1 MPFQNPP
8 QLFTR
13 ENVEALKPGQMGVYG
28 LYRSNPAGPLWIY
41 VGKGDIRARL
51 DDHLRGDTTCIINE
65 GPTHFV
71 AETHG
76 ENASGRERE
85 LIQELKPICNA
96 RAGI

>member
-1 MPFQNPP
+1 MQFQQPP
-8 QLFTR
+8 KLFTR
-13 ENVEALKPGQMGVYG
+13 ENVTALAPGQMGVCG
-28 LYRSNPAGPLWIY
+28 LYRLDPAGPFWIY

-51 DDHLRGDTTCIINE
+51 DDHLRGDTACIINE

-71 AETHG
+71 VETHG
-76 ENASGRERE
+76 EDASEREIE